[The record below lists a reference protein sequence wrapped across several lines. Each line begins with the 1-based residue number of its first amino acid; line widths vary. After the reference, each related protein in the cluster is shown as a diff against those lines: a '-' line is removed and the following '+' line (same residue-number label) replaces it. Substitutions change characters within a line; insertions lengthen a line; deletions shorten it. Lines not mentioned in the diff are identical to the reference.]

1 MELNRLLNFDDNFE
15 ETITKSVSSELPG
28 IVSSKHHR
36 KIWTVHNRL
45 KSNFYY
51 RTNID
56 LVSGFTLENSKN
68 YNNQERLSHIQKQY
82 LRNSYWGVQKRIFDI
97 FISFIAIVFVL
108 SWVFPILF
116 VLIKLESKGPLLFR
130 QKRNGLNESE
140 FDCLKFRS
148 MHINQYSDSVPT
160 QKDDPRVTKVGKII
174 RKLSIDELPQF
185 LNVFLGDMSVVGPRP
200 HMISE
205 TAAFNSISNEFYQRH
220 LVKPGITGLA
230 QINNCRG
237 EISNI
242 DDLNERLRFDI
253 LYIKNAS
260 ILNDFLIVF
269 RTIVNV
275 FIGDEKAK

>member
-1 MELNRLLNFDDNFE
+1 MELNRLLNFDDSFE